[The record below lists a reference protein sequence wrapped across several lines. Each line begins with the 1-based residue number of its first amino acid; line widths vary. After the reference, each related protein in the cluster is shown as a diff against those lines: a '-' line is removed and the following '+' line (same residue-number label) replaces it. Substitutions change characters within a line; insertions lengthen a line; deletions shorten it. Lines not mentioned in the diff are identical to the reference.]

1 MDLTGKTICFLGD
14 SITCGGGA
22 SSHDK
27 CFIEL
32 LKAEYPQTR
41 MLNYGAGGTRIA
53 RQKKSSRN
61 IDYDKDFLSRVCT
74 MEKGADYVIV
84 FGGTNDYGSG
94 DAEMGVLGNKDP
106 YTFMGAMQVLTEY
119 LVNVY
124 GKDKVCYILPIPRLN
139 EDDPHG
145 SVQKETACYPLN
157 AYREAQKSVLNHY
170 GVDFI
175 DLSNVFPMPTSDNGD
190 AVTVDGL
197 HPNDRGHRIIAD
209 AIKSYFQKI

>member
-1 MDLTGKTICFLGD
+1 
-14 SITCGGGA
+14 
-22 SSHDK
+22 
-27 CFIEL
+27 
-32 LKAEYPQTR
+32 
-41 MLNYGAGGTRIA
+41 
-53 RQKKSSRN
+53 
-61 IDYDKDFLSRVCT
+61 
-74 MEKGADYVIV
+74 
-84 FGGTNDYGSG
+84 
-94 DAEMGVLGNKDP
+94 
-106 YTFMGAMQVLTEY
+106 MQVLTEY